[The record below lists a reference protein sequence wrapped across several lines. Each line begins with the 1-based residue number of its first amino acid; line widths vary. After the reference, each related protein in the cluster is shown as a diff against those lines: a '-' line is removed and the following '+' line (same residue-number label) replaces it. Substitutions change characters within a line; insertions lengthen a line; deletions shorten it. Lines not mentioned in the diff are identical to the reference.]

1 MPRIRHLKARFFTD
15 AKLGALPPLARLF
28 FQGLW
33 VHADREGRLDDNA
46 LELEVQIIPYDRGG
60 QWTGAKILAALESNG
75 LIDRYEIDG
84 RRFIQVRN
92 FLKHQRPANSEN
104 SSEIPPCPE
113 KRRRKTSDDGEKSLV
128 WEKGKGEGKG
138 DGDGKEDSA
147 KPAAGAANFPPPFL
161 IFQTNGPQKEWPLHP
176 DKVRE
181 WQATYPGVN
190 VTAEARKARQWL
202 IDNPG
207 KRKTARGMASF
218 LGRWIARVQD
228 SPQAMSV
235 DVKGP
240 KCASCGFHG
249 VSGGQQVC
257 NGCSFCAVCGV
268 GAARAK
274 MYTKRRADGTV
285 SVRCLEHTKSG
296 GKHG

>member
-1 MPRIRHLKARFFTD
+1 MSRSRVVKPEFFFD
-15 AKLGALPPLARLF
+15 EEMAGLPYEARLF
-28 FQGLW
+28 FIGLW
-33 VHADREGRLDDNA
+33 CEADREGRLA
-46 LELEVQIIPYDRGG
+46 ERPKKLKAKIFPYDKTDAAKLLLTLAPKFITRYSVD
-60 QWTGAKILAALESNG
+60 GAA
-75 LIDRYEIDG
+75 Y
-84 RRFIQVRN
+84 IQIVN
-92 FLKHQRPANSEN
+92 FQKHQNVHKKEAVSVIPKPPAQES
-104 SSEIPPCPE
+104 PGKTGLDPE
-113 KRRRKTSDDGEKSLV
+113 KPTHSCSYSCSCSLSNSDSKTLARSPSADA
-128 WEKGKGEGKG
+128 
-138 DGDGKEDSA
+138 EDST
-147 KPAAGAANFPPPFL
+147 PSVFE
-161 IFQTNGPQKEWPLHP
+161 FQTNGPVTAWTLEWP
-176 DKVRE
+176 KVRE

-207 KRKTARGMASF
+207 KRKTARGMPAF

-228 SPQAMSV
+228 SSQAMSV

-249 VSGGQQVC
+249 VKGGKQVC
-257 NGCSFCAVCGV
+257 DGCGYCGVCGV